1 MQVLS
6 FPTTDEPENAAYNRD
21 MAKRRKERE
30 RPAQGRRL
38 MELRKEAGLSQYEL
52 ADMIGEPQ
60 PNIAYWELSDKPPRS
75 DVLHKLADALGVS
88 IPELLSVNGRTV
100 AVSKSTRPAGK
111 LRQLFN
117 DVSRLPRR
125 QQEHIV
131 RWVSAFVRQY
141 EEEKR

>member
-1 MQVLS
+1 MKVFS
-6 FPTTDEPENAAYNRD
+6 SHTTERSKIAAYNRS
-21 MAKRRKERE
+21 MAKPRKELE

-38 MELRKEAGLSQYEL
+38 MELRKAAGLSQYEL
-52 ADMIGEPQ
+52 AEMIGESQ

-88 IPELLSVNGRTV
+88 IPELLSVNVRTA
-100 AVSKSTRPAGK
+100 AVSNSNRPAGK

-141 EEEKR
+141 EEEQR